1 MIPQFTADASLSRSR
16 ASYVPA
22 RQAPGSNT
30 AFVRQ
35 RMIVASARRV
45 LPEDGG
51 ALEWG
56 GVGTTITCPGC
67 AQHSCGFLGLS
78 SCLTCC

>member
-1 MIPQFTADASLSRSR
+1 MIPQFTAVASLRSAR
-16 ASYVPA
+16 ASYVTAP
-22 RQAPGSNT
+22 QAPSRDT
-30 AFVRQ
+30 AFVSQEMLLAQERG
-35 RMIVASARRV
+35 A

-67 AQHSCGFLGLS
+67 AQHSCGFLGLGT
-78 SCLTCC
+78 CLTCC